1 MLRKFF
7 TGCSLATT
15 MLLARGPAR
24 AGDAERGRELYEARC
39 TGCHSIEANRV
50 GPMHRG
56 VFGRKAGA
64 VPDYA
69 YSPAVRASRIIWND
83 DMLARWLTNPQAL
96 IPGQRMNFTVGEAQD
111 RADIIAYLKSD
122 AAR

>member
-1 MLRKFF
+1 MNGRIFSSGLIV
-7 TGCSLATT
+7 TA
-15 MLLARGPAR
+15 MLLAIGPAR

-56 VFGRKAGA
+56 VFGRKAGSVA
-64 VPDYA
+64 GFA
-69 YSPAVRASRIIWND
+69 YSPAVKASNIIWSD
-83 DMLARWLTNPQAL
+83 DTLDRWLTNPQAL
-96 IPGQRMNFTVGEAQD
+96 ISGQRMNFTVGEAPD